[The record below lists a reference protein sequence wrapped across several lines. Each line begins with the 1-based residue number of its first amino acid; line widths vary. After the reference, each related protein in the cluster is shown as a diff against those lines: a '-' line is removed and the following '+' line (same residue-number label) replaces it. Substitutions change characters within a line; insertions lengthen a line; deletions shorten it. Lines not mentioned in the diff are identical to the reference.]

1 MNCLK
6 KNIQQEVAGR
16 LVFVI
21 DKDHE
26 GMELKEILYDQM
38 KLSSRLVRKLK
49 RTKNILVNGNKIAF
63 HARLRNGDRVEVI
76 MEEES
81 NQFEP
86 QDIPID
92 VVYEDMDLLILNKQ
106 PGLVVHPTKGHPIGT
121 LANALVHYMQRQQEV
136 FKIRFVNRLDRD
148 TSGLIIIAKNPYI
161 QQELSK
167 QMIDNQV
174 EKRYLAVVKGCL
186 EGEEGTVDAP
196 IGRPDPEDIVRK
208 VFDGGQPSVTHY
220 RVVERLK
227 DATVVSLLLET
238 GRTHQIRVHMS
249 YIGHPILGDELY
261 GGKADTL
268 IARQALHAETLRF
281 AHPRTG
287 EQMEVKASI
296 PRDIL
301 DLIAKLS

>member
-1 MNCLK
+1 MNDLK
-6 KNIQQEVAGR
+6 ENKQQEVAGR
-16 LVFVI
+16 LVFEI
-21 DKDHE
+21 DREHE

-38 KLSSRLVRKLK
+38 RLSSRLVRKLK

-63 HARLRNGDRVEVI
+63 HARLRKGDRVEVI

-86 QDIPID
+86 QNIPID

-121 LANALVHYMQRQQEV
+121 LANAIVYYMQERGES

-174 EKRYLAVVKGCL
+174 EKRYLAVIKGCL
-186 EGEEGTVDAP
+186 ETEKGTVDAP
-196 IGRPDPEDIVRK
+196 IGRPYPEDITRK
-208 VFDGGQPSVTHY
+208 VYAGGQPSITHY
-220 RVVERLK
+220 EAVERLK
-227 DATVVSLLLET
+227 DATVVRLLLET

-268 IARQALHAETLRF
+268 IERQALHAEILRF
-281 AHPRTG
+281 LHPRTG
-287 EQMEVKASI
+287 EPMEVKASI
-296 PRDIL
+296 PPDIL
-301 DLIAKLS
+301 ELITKLS

>member
-1 MNCLK
+1 MKGLK
-6 KNIQQEVAGR
+6 NNQEQQIAGR
-16 LVFVI
+16 LVFQI
-21 DKDHE
+21 DKEHE
-26 GMELKEILYDQM
+26 GLELKEILYDQM

-63 HARLRNGDRVEVI
+63 HAKMRKGDRVEVI

-121 LANALVHYMQRQQEV
+121 LANAIVYYMQTRKES

-148 TSGLIIIAKNPYI
+148 TSGLIMIAKNPYI

-167 QMIDNQV
+167 QMIDHQV
-174 EKRYLAVVKGCL
+174 EKRYLAVVKGAL
-186 EGEEGTVDAP
+186 ATEKGTIDAP
-196 IGRPDPEDIVRK
+196 IGRPDPEDITRM
-208 VFDGGQPSVTHY
+208 VFEGGQPSVTHY
-220 RVVERLK
+220 EVVEQLR
-227 DATVVSLLLET
+227 DAAVVRLLLET

-249 YIGHPILGDELY
+249 HIGHPIIGDELY
-261 GGKADTL
+261 GGKVDTL
-268 IARQALHAETLRF
+268 IDRQALHAEILRF
-281 AHPRTG
+281 THPRTG
-287 EQMEVKASI
+287 VPMEVKANI
-296 PRDIL
+296 PQDML
-301 DLIAKLS
+301 DLISKLS

>member
-1 MNCLK
+1 MKENK
-6 KNIQQEVAGR
+6 QQEVAGR
-16 LVFVI
+16 LVFEI
-21 DKDHE
+21 DREHE

-38 KLSSRLVRKLK
+38 RLSSRLVRKLK

-63 HARLRNGDRVEVI
+63 HARLRKGDRVEVI

-86 QDIPID
+86 QNIPID

-121 LANALVHYMQRQQEV
+121 LANAIVYYMQERGES

-174 EKRYLAVVKGCL
+174 EKRYLAVIKGCL
-186 EGEEGTVDAP
+186 ETEKGTVDAP
-196 IGRPDPEDIVRK
+196 IGRPYPEDITRK
-208 VFDGGQPSVTHY
+208 VYAGGQPSITHY
-220 RVVERLK
+220 EAVEQLK
-227 DATVVSLLLET
+227 DATVVRLLLET

-261 GGKADTL
+261 GGKADIL
-268 IARQALHAETLRF
+268 IERQALHAEILRF
-281 AHPRTG
+281 LHPRTG
-287 EQMEVKASI
+287 EPMEVKASI
-296 PRDIL
+296 PADIL
-301 DLIAKLS
+301 ELITKLS